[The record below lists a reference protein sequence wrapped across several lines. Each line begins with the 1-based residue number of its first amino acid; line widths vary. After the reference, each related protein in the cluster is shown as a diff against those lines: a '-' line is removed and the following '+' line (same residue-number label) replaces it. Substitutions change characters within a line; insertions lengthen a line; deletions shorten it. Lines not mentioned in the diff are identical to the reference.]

1 MRLFPR
7 LLEPKAVAHAHSG
20 LPGGIYDPAHARSEA
35 ESLKAIDEKYQQD
48 TDPEFRTRALID
60 RRGAVPNLVTG
71 RASERTSDRPCVDCL
86 DQSLAFQQTRTAVP
100 AGSRSGWRHSS

>member
-1 MRLFPR
+1 MRLLPR
-7 LLEPKAVAHAHSG
+7 LLEPKAVAHAHSD
-20 LPGGIYDPAHARSEA
+20 LPGGIYDPAQARSEA

-60 RRGAVPNLVTG
+60 RRDAVPNLVTV
-71 RASERTSDRPCVDCL
+71 RAPERTPDRPCADCL
-86 DQSLAFQQTRTAVP
+86 DHPVAAGRTGRPFA